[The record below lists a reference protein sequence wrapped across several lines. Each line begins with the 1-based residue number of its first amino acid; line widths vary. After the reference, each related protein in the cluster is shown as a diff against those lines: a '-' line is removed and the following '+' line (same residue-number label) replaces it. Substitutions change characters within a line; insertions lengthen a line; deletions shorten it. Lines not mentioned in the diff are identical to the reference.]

1 MRAGQLRHRV
11 TIQQDT
17 AASDGQGGRTV
28 TSGTLVANL
37 PAQVEPLSGRE
48 LLQAQAI
55 GSQVSYRVRL
65 RFREDITPRMR
76 VVLPSTFGGA
86 TLQIHAV
93 RIEDGQRQ
101 ALVLDCG
108 VRQ

>member
-1 MRAGQLRHRV
+1 MNAGALAHRV

-17 AASDGQGGRTV
+17 PTSDGQGGRTV
-28 TSGTLVANL
+28 TTSTLARVWAE
-37 PAQVEPLSGRE
+37 VVPLSGRE

-55 GSQVSYRVRL
+55 GSQVSYRVRV
-65 RFREDITPRMR
+65 RFREDITPQMR
-76 VVLPSTFGGA
+76 LVLPSTFGGQ

-93 RIEDGQRQ
+93 RVEGGLRES
-101 ALVLDCG
+101 LVLDCG